1 MGNASQQVQAQ
12 ANFGTLSNQEEEGS
26 GYAMEKFVLL
36 TVTSVAH

>member
-12 ANFGTLSNQEEEGS
+12 ANFVTVSNEEQEGS
-26 GYAMEKFVLL
+26 AYAMEKFVFP